1 MKDVQS
7 NPVLSPLFCFANIQN
22 YFNMS
27 DLNQLIKRLEEKKSA
42 LVAFHDKRWP
52 ARVGEIA
59 IAHFKKNFR
68 NAGWNDNGL
77 TRWKR
82 TRRQEQGGKDAYYN
96 RTPLLSDSDNLYGG
110 FTYKAGMGRVTVE
123 NNVEY
128 APIHNTGGIVQ
139 HRITPRMRKYA
150 WRRFFESAG
159 ITRED
164 SPEVRKQKEAAMN
177 DHDRMWKR
185 LALTPKQT
193 STVHIPQRK
202 FMGQSTELAQ
212 KVRDY
217 TEGELLKIIGD
228 I

>member
-1 MKDVQS
+1 
-7 NPVLSPLFCFANIQN
+7 
-22 YFNMS
+22 MS

-42 LVAFHDKRWP
+42 LIAFHDKRWP

-59 IAHFKKNFR
+59 ISHFKKNFR
-68 NAGWNDNGL
+68 DAGWNDNGL
-77 TRWKR
+77 TKWKR
-82 TRRQEQGGKDAYYN
+82 TRRQEQGGEGAYFN
-96 RTPLLSDSDNLYGG
+96 RTPLLSDRSYLQKG
-110 FTYKAGMGRVTVE
+110 FTYNAGPGRVVVSNE
-123 NNVEY
+123 VAY
-128 APIHNTGGIVQ
+128 APIHNTGGSVT

-159 ITRED
+159 ITKDD

-185 LALTPKQT
+185 LALTPKQS

-202 FMGQSTELAQ
+202 FMGNSRELSQ

-217 TEGELLKIIGD
+217 TEQELLKIIGD
-228 I
+228 L